1 MITFGLHLMEQNPG
15 IYAFLFKAERKITT
29 STKVMII
36 PEVIEERK
44 SGDKSDISALDEYK
58 H

>member
-1 MITFGLHLMEQNPG
+1 MHFFSKP
-15 IYAFLFKAERKITT
+15 KKKITT
-29 STKVMII
+29 STTVMII